1 MVLEELTK
9 IPFTVI
15 FPDYQGAWLNSD
27 GPQKFQED
35 HPESRLVVVVN
46 GPFDDW
52 QQIEDR
58 MSYTPEL
65 TVIISNT
72 GLRNALEAGYQATFA
87 RNWSTTT
94 MPILRCDTAEH
105 PTELAHV
112 LAAIANTG
120 ALAYVDLEFPAALG
134 LMPQHELDAD
144 ILYRKLVR
152 HITKNKLE
160 AGGAHGFL
168 ALPPQH
174 ADDIVMGAM
183 QIMRIV
189 DRETGGSAQWGFD
202 LACILTT
209 HCIID
214 APIIRIPWNGIAARD
229 REQNV
234 CDEQYSRAVAI
245 ARAAYGLWGKVSME
259 FPPP

>member
-1 MVLEELTK
+1 MVLTPSK
-9 IPFTVI
+9 TPFTAVV
-15 FPDYQGAWLNSD
+15 PDYRGAWLMND
-27 GPQKFQED
+27 GPLKFRED

-46 GPFDDW
+46 GPLDDW
-52 QQIEDR
+52 QKIEDR
-58 MSYTPEL
+58 MSYASEL
-65 TVIISNT
+65 TTIISNT
-72 GLRNALEAGYQATFA
+72 GLRNALEAGYQVVFA
-87 RNWSTTT
+87 RDWSTTT

-134 LMPQHELDAD
+134 HMPKHELDAD
-144 ILYRKLVR
+144 LRYRDLVR

-174 ADDIVMGAM
+174 ADDIVIGAM
-183 QIMRIV
+183 EIMRIV
-189 DRETGGSAQWGFD
+189 DREIGESAQWGFD

-209 HCIID
+209 HCIIE
-214 APIIRIPWNGIAARD
+214 APVIRIPWNGITQRD

-234 CDEQYSRAVAI
+234 CDEQYSRAVAV